1 MAKCEFCG
9 QEAGFLRKNHKECQD
24 KYDDGKHK
32 IVGIAQ
38 NAMYTQTNFAP
49 VSEEVHTTAKNSFI
63 GESELKSLLVTA
75 WENSV
80 EQAFEDNVLTHEE
93 ENSLVTFGNYF
104 SLSQDDLDKKGF
116 HSKLIKGA
124 VLRDLLEG
132 IIRQRININGIL
144 PFNFQKN
151 EVLIWLFQNVQYYE
165 QRTRRQYAGGY
176 SGVSLR
182 VAKGVYYRA
191 GGFRGE
197 PINTQVSV
205 HVDTGILAVTD
216 KYIYFGGNVKGF
228 KIAYDKII
236 SFTPYTDGIGV
247 QRDAS
252 TARPQSFITEDGWFT
267 YNLLTILAKMK
278 AG

>member
-9 QEAGFLRKNHKECQD
+9 QEVGFLRKNHKECQD
-24 KYDDGKHK
+24 KYDDGKQK

-38 NAMYTQTNFAP
+38 NSMYTQTNFAP
-49 VSEEVHTTAKNSFI
+49 VGEEVRTIAQNSFI
-63 GESELKSLLVTA
+63 GENELKSLLVTA

-80 EQAFEDNVLTHEE
+80 ERAFEDNVLTQEE
-93 ENSLVTFGNYF
+93 ENSLGTFQEFF
-104 SLSQDDLDKKGF
+104 SLSQDELDKQGVY
-116 HSKLIKGA
+116 SKLVKGA
-124 VLRDLLEG
+124 LLRDLLEG
-132 IIRQRININGIL
+132 VIRQRFNVSGIL

-151 EVLIWLFQNVQYYE
+151 EALIWVFQNVQYYE
-165 QRTRRQYAGGY
+165 QRTRKQYAGGY
-176 SGVSLR
+176 SGVSFR
-182 VAKGVYYRA
+182 VAKGIYYRT

-205 HVDTGILAVTD
+205 HVDTGNLAVTD

-236 SFTPYTDGIGV
+236 SFTPYSDGIGV

-252 TARPQSFITEDGWFT
+252 TARPQSFVTGDGWFT

-278 AG
+278 AV